1 MTEQEKKDK
10 EKLVEIS
17 SILKNFFD
25 SYPQENQTKKNI
37 KNSKKRKNT

>member
-25 SYPQENQTKKNI
+25 SYPQKEQTKNDT
-37 KNSKKRKNT
+37 KKKTKK